1 MNNALSLG
9 RRRGAEVVVRGE
21 ACKLQWNKAP
31 WGRPD
36 FLGIAD
42 VICSTIAAGFN
53 PPPPPSPLAVEVN
66 QLEGCCQSYWR
77 CRNRY
82 RIFSH
87 KRIAR
92 SPRNSAPCAEDE
104 SGAGS

>member
-1 MNNALSLG
+1 MLKPWYAGGPVNAVEEGILG
-9 RRRGAEVVVRGE
+9 MARFSGM
-21 ACKLQWNKAP
+21 
-31 WGRPD
+31 
-36 FLGIAD
+36 AD
-42 VICSTIAAGFN
+42 VICSTIAAGIDL
-53 PPPPPSPLAVEVN
+53 PPPPSPLAVEVN
-66 QLEGCCQSYWR
+66 QLEGRCQSGSFWR

-92 SPRNSAPCAEDE
+92 SPSNSAPGAEDE